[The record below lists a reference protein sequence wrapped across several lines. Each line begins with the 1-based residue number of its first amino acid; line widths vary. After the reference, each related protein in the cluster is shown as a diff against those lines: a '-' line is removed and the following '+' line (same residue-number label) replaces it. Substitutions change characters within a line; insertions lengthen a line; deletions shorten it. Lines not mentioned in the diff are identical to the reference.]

1 MIMSVGKSMSK
12 STRYP
17 VGKRIKD
24 AFTMLGVLTVSL
36 LLLIYVAYGEA
47 KQNYEHFLGDKLS
60 GQVRVV
66 QNAMETT
73 LRSGLPLRQFVGFKT
88 LTDPI
93 FSSDST
99 VGSLVVYDPKGNAVF
114 KAGNQ
119 AVIDQLDFANSPKK
133 QAGLLLASKRA
144 AISSEVARKGKSGD
158 YQLTHENGHYRISV
172 PLRNKF
178 ETVGYL
184 AISMSETSVT
194 ERVKS
199 VFEPLLYG
207 SSILAV
213 CFAIVIA
220 VFGRAISH
228 SKIPWAQLG
237 FVMVFM
243 TVSAGVIATLIALY
257 SDGAQAK
264 ARALAGSL
272 GQRLHDIV
280 AFNINIDEIDGLDR
294 MFGEYVK
301 LNPDI
306 SAARLTVDGRIV
318 MHTDKSRVGQMWT
331 KPDGHYEYVA
341 DLSPASSG
349 RAVQVAVELPG
360 YVVLE
365 QIARNVKN
373 FAALFI
379 ASAFLASLFFQ
390 LGGAVRNPARNES
403 SENSASDSSGDDSN
417 EWMLSYVKPVFF
429 LGVLLEHLTY
439 AFLPQFVEAATL
451 EAGVSASYA
460 SAPFVGFYL
469 LFALTLIPAGRC
481 AQRIGPKPLMYC
493 GLLLAGSG
501 LAMLAVFPDIW
512 MILVARCVSGIG
524 QGMLFIGVQSYL
536 LAAASP
542 GKKTQAAGI
551 IVFGFQ
557 GGMISGMAVGSLLVG
572 YMGTTGVFMLSAAIG
587 FIASLYAMIAVPKLS
602 GNNSR
607 DTSTAPNLDLLSSL
621 GKAFRSH
628 DFVRTIVTIGVPA
641 KAVLTGVVTFALP
654 LLLAK
659 GGYPQEDIGQIIMI
673 YAISVVASNQF
684 MSAHVDNVGDA
695 RSVLFQ
701 GALLSGVGMA
711 LIALTGTFDSST
723 AAPYMAT
730 IILVTGVMLVGIA
743 HGFINAPVITY
754 IADSKLAEEIGAST
768 ATATYRFVERI
779 GHVAGPVIIG
789 QLLIWTQF
797 DWTAVGIVGAATVMF
812 ALMFVLLSS
821 SRKPPSADEPM
832 ISQTDIMRRL
842 NSPGVAS

>member
-1 MIMSVGKSMSK
+1 MSVGESMSA
-12 STRYP
+12 RYP

-24 AFTMLGVLTVSL
+24 AFTMLGVLMVSL

-47 KQNYEHFLGDKLS
+47 KQNYEHFVGDKLS

-99 VGSLVVYDPKGNAVF
+99 VESLVVYDPKGNIVF
-114 KAGNQ
+114 EAGDQ
-119 AVIDQLDFANSPKK
+119 AVIDQLVFPENAKNKTAPASISERVAINSKNN
-133 QAGLLLASKRA
+133 
-144 AISSEVARKGKSGD
+144 RKGKGD
-158 YQLTHENGHYRISV
+158 DYELNNENGHYRISV

-184 AISMSETSVT
+184 AISMAETAVNT
-194 ERVKS
+194 RVRT

-207 SSILAV
+207 APILAV
-213 CFAIVIA
+213 CFALIIA
-220 VFGRAISH
+220 MFGHAIAR
-228 SKIPWAQLG
+228 SKVPWAQLG
-237 FVMVFM
+237 FVLVFM

-272 GQRLHDIV
+272 GQRLNDIV

-331 KPDGHYEYVA
+331 KSEGNYEYVE

-349 RAVQVAVELPG
+349 RVVQVAVELPG
-360 YVVLE
+360 YVVLG

-379 ASAFLASLFFQ
+379 ASVFLASLFFQ
-390 LGGAVRNPARNES
+390 LGGAVRQPARNELKGGS
-403 SENSASDSSGDDSN
+403 ELDSDEENSS
-417 EWMLSYVKPVFF
+417 EWMLTYVKPVFF

-439 AFLPQFVEAATL
+439 AFLPQFVEAAVH

-481 AQRIGPKPLMYC
+481 AQHLGPKPLMYC

-501 LAMLAVFPDIW
+501 LAMLSVYPDIW
-512 MILVARCVSGIG
+512 MIFAARCLSGIG

-536 LAAASP
+536 LAAAPP

-572 YMGTTGVFMLSAAIG
+572 YMGTNGVFMLSAAIG
-587 FIASLYAMIAVPKLS
+587 LVASLYAMIAVPKLS
-602 GNNSR
+602 GHSILE
-607 DTSTAPNLDLLSSL
+607 TSAAPNVDLLSSL

-628 DFVRTIVTIGVPA
+628 HFVSTMVTIGVPA

-684 MSAHVDNVGDA
+684 MSAHVDSVGDA

-701 GALLSGVGMA
+701 GALLSGVGLG
-711 LIALTGTFDSST
+711 LIALTGTFDTST
-723 AAPYMAT
+723 AAPFMAT

-754 IADSKLAEEIGAST
+754 IADSKLAEEIGTST
-768 ATATYRFVERI
+768 ATATYRFLERI
-779 GHVAGPVIIG
+779 GHVAGPVVIG

-797 DWTAVGIVGAATVMF
+797 DWSAVGIVGAATVIC
-812 ALMFVLLSS
+812 ALMFVALSS
-821 SRKPPSADEPM
+821 SRKPPSVDEPA
-832 ISQTDIMRRL
+832 ISQNDIMRRL
-842 NSPGVAS
+842 NSPGIAP